1 MDYSVIE
8 LVVLALAVGIGAL
21 VQGTIGFGLSLIAV
35 PVMGLVE
42 PSALPATML
51 LVSLPLTVVMAVRE
65 RHHIDRAGVWQ
76 IVLGRLP
83 GTVAAV
89 WVLSLISGP
98 QIAILIGAAVIVA
111 TILSVIVPEF
121 EAGSNL
127 RLLAGVMSGFMGT
140 IAAIGGPPLALAYQ
154 RRPGPELRSTLAASF
169 VIGSSVSVV
178 ALAVTGHVGT
188 RHVILACLLLP
199 PLIAG
204 VLLATRLHRFL
215 DKGWLRPAVLTF
227 AAISGVVAIVRPL

>member
-1 MDYSVIE
+1 
-8 LVVLALAVGIGAL
+8 
-21 VQGTIGFGLSLIAV
+21 
-35 PVMGLVE
+35 
-42 PSALPATML
+42 
-51 LVSLPLTVVMAVRE
+51 
-65 RHHIDRAGVWQ
+65 
-76 IVLGRLP
+76 
-83 GTVAAV
+83 
-89 WVLSLISGP
+89 
-98 QIAILIGAAVIVA
+98 LIGAAVIVA
-111 TILSVIVPEF
+111 TILSVMVPEF
-121 EAGSNL
+121 EAGSSL

-188 RHVILACLLLP
+188 RHVILAALLLP
-199 PLIAG
+199 PLVAG

-227 AAISGVVAIVRPL
+227 AAISGVVAIVRAL